1 MPSASYM
8 RAYRKK
14 CKALGS
20 KTLRVSVEPKVEPAE
35 IEIPKAPKNPAKAI
49 ADWSHKNLKI
59 PPGHPNAGKP
69 LILPKY
75 FIDFLSDF
83 FKPGVREGGCFVA
96 RKNAKSACV
105 AVLCLAYLA
114 DTGPL
119 RRLGWRGGAASISRD
134 KATELWQQI
143 SDIAQ
148 ASGLDEVKCWKVPRR
163 VASRWGVVDFLSADR
178 SAGHASGFDLAI
190 CDELG
195 LFPAKGGREL
205 VSGLMSSTSARDG
218 RLLAISVLGD
228 SDLSREM
235 VERVG
240 DPATVVYVHQ
250 ASKDCALDDEQAWRQ
265 ANPTLGT
272 VKSLGYMRDMAR
284 RAVAN
289 PSEAAAFRVYDLNVP
304 GRPDKQMIVSVD
316 DWLRC
321 TVHTRPE
328 RAGPCALG
336 FDAGGACSMTAAAI
350 FWPECK
356 RLEVYGAFGDT
367 PSLLARGEVDGV
379 NDLYQQMADRGE
391 LKTWPGRVT
400 PVSDFLLWIAELLD
414 RERVL
419 SLIADR
425 YRQAEVQDALQ
436 DAGLSWPCE
445 WRAQGSGASGSADV
459 REFQR
464 AAISGQLRPGEGI
477 LIQSA
482 ISESVL
488 RFDGNGNPAL
498 DKSRS
503 RGRIDALSAAVLA
516 VGAGARHR
524 PQEFTF
530 LHIGYDELAA
540 GAI

>member
-1 MPSASYM
+1 MPSAEYM
-8 RAYRKK
+8 RSYRARCKK
-14 CKALGS
+14 AGS
-20 KTLRVSVEPKVEPAE
+20 KTLRVPVEPKVEPAE
-35 IEIPKAPKNPAKAI
+35 IEIPKPPKNSAKAI
-49 ADWSHKNLKI
+49 ANWSRKNLKI

-148 ASGLDEVKCWKVPRR
+148 ASGLDAVKCWKVPRR
-163 VASRWGVVDFLSADR
+163 VASRWGQVDFLSADKT
-178 SAGHASGFDLAI
+178 AGHASGFDLAI

-250 ASKDCALDDEQAWRQ
+250 ASKNCALDDEQAWRQ

-289 PSEAAAFRVYDLNVP
+289 PSEAAAFRVYDLNIP

-328 RAGPCALG
+328 RQGPCVVG
-336 FDAGGACSMTAAAI
+336 FDAGGACSMTAAAAY
-350 FWPECK
+350 WPEVR

-367 PSLLARGEVDGV
+367 PDLLARGEVDGV
-379 NDLYQQMADRGE
+379 GSLYQQMADCGE

-400 PVSDFLLWIAELLD
+400 PVSDFLLWIADLLD

-436 DAGLSWPCE
+436 DAGLPWPCE

-464 AAISGQLRPGEGI
+464 QAISGQLRPGEGI

-503 RGRIDALSAAVLA
+503 RGRIDALSAALLA

-524 PQEFTF
+524 PQELTF
-530 LHIGYDELAA
+530 LHIGFDELAA